1 MLKAQK
7 AEVSSFAEYAKT
19 LSSVKLNTE
28 ELLAE
33 KEYIKSLYGILQ
45 KLKIDNPLMAE
56 IGRYLHLFFTYLHCP
71 LVMTTISPL
80 LRVQISF
87 IPHD

>member
-19 LSSVKLNTE
+19 LGNVKLNTE
-28 ELLAE
+28 ELLSE

-45 KLKIDNPLMAE
+45 KIKIDNPLMAE
-56 IGRYLHLFFTYLHCP
+56 IGRGYSDLKSCNLPSPPINLIQIYNQLFLLHN
-71 LVMTTISPL
+71 V
-80 LRVQISF
+80 
-87 IPHD
+87 

>member
-1 MLKAQK
+1 MLKSQK

-19 LSSVKLNTE
+19 LSNVKLNTE
-28 ELLAE
+28 ELLTE

-56 IGRYLHLFFTYLHCP
+56 IGRFLGDRKR
-71 LVMTTISPL
+71 
-80 LRVQISF
+80 RVRCVTV
-87 IPHD
+87 